1 MNSLQDGAS
10 KVGRSRV
17 VGILIRVGDV
27 ARAFLSF
34 VIGLL
39 ALQMALGTISETLDE
54 KGAIAATAAHPYGRF
69 LLAIVLIGLIIN
81 VLWALACAIFDLLQ
95 VGHGVTGLF
104 KRGALLL
111 GAFAYLLL
119 IPMLVFYVSNGSAVI
134 PSTNFNITRLAS
146 TIFLLPYGKWLVV
159 VVGAGLIILGLV
171 RLFSAFSRDF
181 DKESRAYLL
190 SPRQVTWIKR
200 VGRFGKITS
209 GANVIIIGTLLV
221 LAFVHAD
228 TLKATGIDGA
238 LLSLIKLPYG
248 RLLLGFIALGLI
260 ASGVYLALEA
270 FLFRTVSPRRPRR
283 V

>member
-1 MNSLQDGAS
+1 
-10 KVGRSRV
+10 

-27 ARAFLSF
+27 ARAYLWI

-39 ALQMALGTISETLDE
+39 ALQMAIGTINETLDE
-54 KGAIAATAAHPYGRF
+54 KGAISATAAYPYGRF
-69 LLAIVLIGLIIN
+69 LLAIVLVGLIIN
-81 VLWALACAIFDLLQ
+81 VLWALACAAFDLLQ
-95 VGHGVTGLF
+95 VGHGAMGVF

-111 GAFAYLLL
+111 GALAYLLL
-119 IPMLVFYVSNGSAVI
+119 IPTLVFYVSNGSAVI

-146 TIFLLPYGKWLVV
+146 TIFLLPGGKWFVL

-171 RLFSAFSRDF
+171 RLFTALRPDFDMEYRAFS
-181 DKESRAYLL
+181 L

-209 GANVIIIGTLLV
+209 GANVIIVGSLLV
-221 LAFVHAD
+221 LAFVKAD

-248 RLLLGFIALGLI
+248 RLLLGVIALGLI
-260 ASGVYLALEA
+260 ASGVYLASEA
-270 FLFRTVSPRRPRR
+270 FLFRTVSTRHRRRA
-283 V
+283 